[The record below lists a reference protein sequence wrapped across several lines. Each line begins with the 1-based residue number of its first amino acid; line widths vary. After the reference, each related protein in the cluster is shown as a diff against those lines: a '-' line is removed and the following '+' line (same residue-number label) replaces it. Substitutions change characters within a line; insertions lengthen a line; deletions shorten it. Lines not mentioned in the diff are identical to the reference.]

1 MLGSKKIQRVTNH
14 PVHLI
19 DSKGNSFPTALIPFC
34 DFGGNMSKMGIKIE
48 QFDVPVCNSFRA
60 KIIKDQLCYTVD
72 PNLFRDKNNL
82 KGELYMT
89 LFIDYNEE
97 RQFEDNSNNDEEN
110 FVKIDTIGSLL
121 FKLY

>member
-1 MLGSKKIQRVTNH
+1 
-14 PVHLI
+14 
-19 DSKGNSFPTALIPFC
+19 
-34 DFGGNMSKMGIKIE
+34 MSTMGIKIE

-72 PNLFRDKNNL
+72 PNLFRDKISL

>member
-1 MLGSKKIQRVTNH
+1 
-14 PVHLI
+14 
-19 DSKGNSFPTALIPFC
+19 
-34 DFGGNMSKMGIKIE
+34 MSKMGIKIE

-60 KIIKDQLCYTVD
+60 KIIKDQLCCTVD